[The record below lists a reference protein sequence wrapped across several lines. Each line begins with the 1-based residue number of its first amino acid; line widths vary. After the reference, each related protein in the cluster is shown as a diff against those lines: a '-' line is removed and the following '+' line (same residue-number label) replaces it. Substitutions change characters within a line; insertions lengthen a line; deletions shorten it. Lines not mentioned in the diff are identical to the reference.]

1 MPLVRSELRLK
12 VGVPKR
18 LTFLLVLPSIS
29 CHQFS
34 AGQVL
39 DVVVVSDE
47 LLLSAQKVVFSC
59 KTFLTS
65 PLINFRQND
74 DSSIFAQEMTVILKR
89 NTEKILSIYLT
100 WFPFCG
106 CRRTQ
111 YIPEYGGFYKNWV
124 VCGGVSKCE
133 ELVGAFDGAS
143 WQKCD

>member
-65 PLINFRQND
+65 DINRAEFKGNGSTTDLSINFRQND
-74 DSSIFAQEMTVILKR
+74 DSSIFAQEMRVRLKNVDR
-89 NTEKILSIYLT
+89 KMKIIFFIFQLIT
-100 WFPFCG
+100 
-106 CRRTQ
+106 
-111 YIPEYGGFYKNWV
+111 KV
-124 VCGGVSKCE
+124 
-133 ELVGAFDGAS
+133 
-143 WQKCD
+143 